1 MKNDANLMSQ
11 TLTDN
16 DDIRQLISVVDS
28 DFRHYDE
35 ITFQESVK
43 TIYNKWPLLNEVRQN
58 ATEQARGQTTMHN
71 VTHIQSGKKVSA

>member
-1 MKNDANLMSQ
+1 MKNDTNLMSE

-16 DDIRQLISVVDS
+16 DDIRQLISIVDS

-43 TIYNKWPLLNEVRQN
+43 SIYSKWPLLNEVHQEN
-58 ATEQARGQTTMHN
+58 QYNESQTH
-71 VTHIQSGKKVSA
+71 HSSKRKASA

>member
-1 MKNDANLMSQ
+1 MKDDANLMSQ

-58 ATEQARGQTTMHN
+58 ATEQQVAHN

>member
-1 MKNDANLMSQ
+1 MKDDANLMSQ

-43 TIYNKWPLLNEVRQN
+43 TIYTKWPLLNEVHQN
-58 ATEQARGQTTMHN
+58 ATKQAEDKV
-71 VTHIQSGKKVSA
+71 VTHTHSDKKISA